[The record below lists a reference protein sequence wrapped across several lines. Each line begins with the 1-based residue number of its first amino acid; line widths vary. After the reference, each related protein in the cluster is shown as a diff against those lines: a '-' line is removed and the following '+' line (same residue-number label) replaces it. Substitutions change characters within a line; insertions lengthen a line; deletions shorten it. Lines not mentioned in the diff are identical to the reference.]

1 MHWTVESESSMSLLA
16 EESAADKKKAKEAA
30 LSVSR
35 IPGARDVKA
44 KQAKIVSSLSLSVLL
59 CLCLCL
65 SLTFRQASQHMP
77 VL

>member
-44 KQAKIVSSLSLSVLL
+44 KQAKIVSSLSLSLSFSVSFSVS
-59 CLCLCL
+59 L
-65 SLTFRQASQHMP
+65 SLIF
-77 VL
+77 